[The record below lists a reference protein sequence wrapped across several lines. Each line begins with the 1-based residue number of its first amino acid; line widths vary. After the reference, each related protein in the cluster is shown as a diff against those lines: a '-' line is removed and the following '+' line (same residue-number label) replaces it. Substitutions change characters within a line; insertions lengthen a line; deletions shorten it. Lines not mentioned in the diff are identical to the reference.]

1 MNCAPDCLARLL
13 SAVTRSLAGMLI
25 GGAGSAWAWTDIASR
40 QAAAIGRM
48 RIRLDKGP
56 LPRMVRAVPA
66 LPLRGRTNDAKP
78 TSPATVRRQVPA
90 GEYRDWNRTGG
101 ESGNGVAGEVN
112 YGEA

>member
-66 LPLRGRTNDAKP
+66 LPLSCRTNHANP
-78 TSPATVRRQVPA
+78 TRAAPVRRKVPAADPRACRPTPATPYQIGLA
-90 GEYRDWNRTGG
+90 
-101 ESGNGVAGEVN
+101 
-112 YGEA
+112 

>member
-1 MNCAPDCLARLL
+1 MNCAPDCLARLS

-56 LPRMVRAVPA
+56 LPDRKSVVEGKRVSVRVD
-66 LPLRGRTNDAKP
+66 LGGRRIVKQQNITGAHRLYGQ
-78 TSPATVRRQVPA
+78 RR
-90 GEYRDWNRTGG
+90 T
-101 ESGNGVAGEVN
+101 
-112 YGEA
+112 